1 MLSTQRDSVHVQDL
15 PRGMFPAKYHSL
27 KPFRLLF
34 KNHMKEEPMQS
45 PLAPWEGDA
54 HAQTSFSCSSSVEK
68 GPFRA
73 PQNTSPPSPGQDL
86 DLK

>member
-34 KNHMKEEPMQS
+34 KNRMKEEPMQS

-54 HAQTSFSCSSSVEK
+54 HAQTSSSRSSSVEK